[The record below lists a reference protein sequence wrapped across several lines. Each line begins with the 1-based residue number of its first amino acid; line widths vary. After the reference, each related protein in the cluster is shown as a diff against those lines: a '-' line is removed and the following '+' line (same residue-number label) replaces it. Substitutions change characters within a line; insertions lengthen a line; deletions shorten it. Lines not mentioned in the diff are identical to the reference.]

1 MTIIIKYKVHL
12 ALVSFFNHIFLSSL
26 SSFFMTNKELEFN
39 TSTKKRATKV
49 ICILFEV
56 TLVSRRLS
64 RKTDYPPLNGP
75 WGVKHGKII
84 SHISICYQ
92 HIVFHGC
99 LQKYGLVNF
108 NWVFLISKSKSI
120 LKISQFK
127 NIYVSELNTYVQV
140 FTPPPPP
147 PFMIMI
153 NNKHDC

>member
-12 ALVSFFNHIFLSSL
+12 ALASFFYHIFFSAL

-39 TSTKKRATKV
+39 TSTKKRTTKV

-56 TLVSRRLS
+56 TLISPRLS

-92 HIVFHGC
+92 HIVFHGH
-99 LQKYGLVNF
+99 LQKYGHVYF
-108 NWVFLISKSKSI
+108 NWGFLIFRIKWSLF
-120 LKISQFK
+120 LKFPNKKK
-127 NIYVSELNTYVQV
+127 N
-140 FTPPPPP
+140 
-147 PFMIMI
+147 
-153 NNKHDC
+153 